1 MITSDLFMDAHV
13 GLISNRHPQPVEG
26 YIWTDTIIDPLDF
39 DVLESQAERWIDDV
53 VKYDLDNQVLDTLF
67 LYLSGLTSC
76 TISFLKAWERK
87 GYTLA
92 DNLVLMYHDRDTGL
106 YNPQHWKS

>member
-53 VKYDLDNQVLDTLF
+53 VKYDLDNQVLDTL
-67 LYLSGLTSC
+67 LMCYQ
-76 TISFLKAWERK
+76 
-87 GYTLA
+87 
-92 DNLVLMYHDRDTGL
+92 VLLLHIHPYVFRVDL
-106 YNPQHWKS
+106 